1 MNQIILV
8 KVYNQIR
15 IRYKSTK
22 YKYMICAENMFLLVP
37 KKGDSSNFL
46 NKEKNLLQLTIW

>member
-8 KVYNQIR
+8 KVYNQIK

-22 YKYMICAENMFLLVP
+22 YKYMICAENICFYLYL
-37 KKGDSSNFL
+37 KKGDSSNFF
-46 NKEKNLLQLTIW
+46 